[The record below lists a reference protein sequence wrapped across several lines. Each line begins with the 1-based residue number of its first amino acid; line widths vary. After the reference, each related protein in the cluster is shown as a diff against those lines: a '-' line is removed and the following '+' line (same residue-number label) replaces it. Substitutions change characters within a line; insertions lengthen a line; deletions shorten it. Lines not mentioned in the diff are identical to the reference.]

1 MLPLRLKPQIPTSII
16 ETLDMLEND
25 VMCNSIYVEA
35 HSKLNLSSIFESY
48 FYLQIIRPK

>member
-25 VMCNSIYVEA
+25 LMLHQQLRFLIQTLVLDLR
-35 HSKLNLSSIFESY
+35 K
-48 FYLQIIRPK
+48 